1 VRQLAVNERAHR
13 TQENPEEMTMTL
25 TSTDV
30 PARRR
35 YRFGC
40 TCCATSPAHPDR
52 RGFLA
57 SGFAALGAAAVGAT
71 VSSSKASAQAPATP
85 AAKTRIDVHHH
96 FLPEAHRDALE
107 KHKTGSPK
115 WSVQMSL
122 DDMDKSGI
130 ATAFLSQVQPGTWY
144 GDAAESRKLSRIINE
159 YGATLVRD
167 HPGRFGLFATIS
179 PPDTEG
185 SLKEI
190 EYVFDTLK
198 ADGLGLLTSYRANIL
213 ARPPMLRSTKS
224 STAARR

>member
-1 VRQLAVNERAHR
+1 MSHAKKAR
-13 TQENPEEMTMTL
+13 EEVVMTSK
-25 TSTDV
+25 STDTT
-30 PARRR
+30 ARRR

-40 TCCATSPAHPDR
+40 TCCATSPGNPDR
-52 RGFLA
+52 RSFLA
-57 SGFAALGAAAVGAT
+57 SGFAALGAAAAGAIVG
-71 VSSSKASAQAPATP
+71 SSKASAQATAAP

-96 FLPEAHRDALE
+96 FLPDAHRDALE
-107 KHKTGSPK
+107 KHKSGSPK

-179 PPDTEG
+179 PPDVDG

-198 ADGLGLLTSYRANIL
+198 ADGLGLLTSYQGKYL
-213 ARPPMLRSTKS
+213 
-224 STAARR
+224 